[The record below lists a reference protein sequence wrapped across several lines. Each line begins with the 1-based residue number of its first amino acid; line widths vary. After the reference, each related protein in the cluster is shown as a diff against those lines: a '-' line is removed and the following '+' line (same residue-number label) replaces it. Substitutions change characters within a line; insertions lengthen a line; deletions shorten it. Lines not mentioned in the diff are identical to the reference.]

1 VIQVPPEPDV
11 TREAGRCRL
20 PVLVIMILAQVTGWL
35 CPARGRSRRAA
46 AGTAVPNLPAS
57 LSARTSRPRPPAPA
71 PQPPSRVPGARVP
84 GARAQPVYP
93 SPGRADPGR
102 RAAPDRSAGSWQR
115 IDGVSRLLPY

>member
-1 VIQVPPEPDV
+1 
-11 TREAGRCRL
+11 
-20 PVLVIMILAQVTGWL
+20 LVIMILAQVTGWL

-84 GARAQPVYP
+84 GARVPGARVPGARAQPVYP